1 MAKKEDA
8 LDKKLENV
16 EHIKSNLKAK
26 EEEINKIKDDI
37 SDAHNQLLKEI
48 ENAAQMT
55 KDAAK
60 EHLINLMK
68 DDAQK
73 DAAKYVREIEANA
86 KEEAENGKA
95 SIFGYQVRDPERFG
109 IMELDKNNNV
119 IGVEEKPAVP
129 KSNFAITGLYFYPKG
144 VSKKAKE
151 VVPSERGELEITSLN
166 DMYLKEGTLR
176 AELLGGGFTW
186 YDTGTCLLYTSPSPR
201 D

>member
-1 MAKKEDA
+1 MKQKTDFERELKDRRAEVQRSEQRVAQREDTLAKKEDA

-73 DAAKYVREIEANA
+73 KQIE
-86 KEEAENGKA
+86 KLVISLPEQFSVVQ
-95 SIFGYQVRDPERFG
+95 SIIRRKLPFRWLICRVK
-109 IMELDKNNNV
+109 I
-119 IGVEEKPAVP
+119 
-129 KSNFAITGLYFYPKG
+129 
-144 VSKKAKE
+144 
-151 VVPSERGELEITSLN
+151 
-166 DMYLKEGTLR
+166 
-176 AELLGGGFTW
+176 
-186 YDTGTCLLYTSPSPR
+186 
-201 D
+201 